1 MWAPARRCGE
11 SGGWIGGAARCDDG
25 GGAAGWDDGGGRGA
39 GGGGA
44 GLGFCRRR
52 RVTDLGWEAERGAAA
67 RQGDDA
73 RASGGE
79 VRRRGVIGV
88 GGGEEES
95 PVGIGVEALVSAAWT
110 ATVKHREGRDAG
122 GRDGE

>member
-1 MWAPARRCGE
+1 LSLFSLSLSLFFLCF
-11 SGGWIGGAARCDDG
+11 IVLLDQ
-25 GGAAGWDDGGGRGA
+25 
-39 GGGGA
+39 
-44 GLGFCRRR
+44 
-52 RVTDLGWEAERGAAA
+52 AERGAAA